1 MKFQLVMMLTAW
13 MTTPILADDWP
24 QFLGPK
30 RDGIWREEGILEKFP
45 AGGPKKVWSAKLG
58 GGYAGASIANGKV
71 FVADFQKTDAGSVER
86 VVCFDG
92 AKGTELWA
100 TKYPVTYKIP
110 GGYSSGPR
118 CTPLVDGEFVYTV
131 GAMGD
136 LTCLAAKD
144 GKTIWSKNYVK
155 DYSAKVPIWGFAS
168 HPLIDGDKLICVTGG
183 KDDKLVIA
191 FDKLTGKEIWH
202 SQELAADCGYA
213 AVMIYEFNTV
223 RTAVIWHQN
232 AVVGL
237 DPDTG
242 KRLWKYDFPVRF
254 ALTAP
259 TPRQLGTDKLFVTAF
274 YDGPVML
281 KIADNKPTVEWKG
294 KSASEQ
300 ADKTDGLHSI
310 MPTPFI
316 KDGHIYGVCSYGELR
331 CLKADTGERVW
342 STRKPT
348 VGTATEEGK
357 PTRWGNAFLVQHED
371 RFFLFNEKGEL
382 VIAKLTPKGYEEIDR
397 APILAPTNKDAGR
410 KVVWVYPAFAGKKM
424 YVRNDEELA
433 CIDLAK

>member
-1 MKFQLVMMLTAW
+1 MKFQLAMFLAAW
-13 MTTPILADDWP
+13 MATPILADDWP

-30 RDGIWREEGILEKFP
+30 RDGIWRENGILEKFP
-45 AGGPKKVWSAKLG
+45 DGGPKKIWTAKLG
-58 GGYAGASIANGKV
+58 GGYAGAAIANGKV
-71 FVADFQKTDAGSVER
+71 FVADFQKSNDSSVER
-86 VVCFDG
+86 VVCFDAKSG
-92 AKGTELWA
+92 AELWA
-100 TKYPVTYKIP
+100 TVYPVAYKIP

-136 LTCLAAKD
+136 LTCLTAKE
-144 GKTIWSKNYVK
+144 GKMVWRKDYVK

-183 KDDKLVIA
+183 KDAKLVIA
-191 FDKLTGKEIWH
+191 FDKLTGQELWH

-213 AVMIYEFNTV
+213 AVMIYEFSKV

-259 TPRQLGTDKLFVTAF
+259 TPRLYGTDKLFVTAF

-281 KIADNKPTVEWKG
+281 KIVDNKPTVEWKG

-357 PTRWGNAFLVQHED
+357 PTRWGNAFLVQHDD

-397 APILAPTNKDAGR
+397 APILTPTNKDAGR

-424 YVRNDEELA
+424 YVRNDEELV
-433 CIDLAK
+433 CVDLAK

>member
-1 MKFQLVMMLTAW
+1 MKFQLVMILAALMA
-13 MTTPILADDWP
+13 MPILADDWP

-45 AGGPKKVWSAKLG
+45 AGGPKKIWSAKLG
-58 GGYAGASIANGKV
+58 GGYAGASIASGKV
-71 FVADFQKTDAGSVER
+71 FVADFRKTDDSSVER
-86 VVCFDG
+86 IVCFDA
-92 AKGTELWA
+92 AKGTQLWA
-100 TKYPVTYKIP
+100 TPYPVAYKGI
-110 GGYSSGPR
+110 GYAAGPR

-136 LTCLAAKD
+136 LTCLAVKN

-191 FDKLTGKEIWH
+191 FDKLTGKELWH

-213 AVMIYEFNTV
+213 AVMIYEFNKV

-281 KIADNKPTVEWKG
+281 KIVDNKPTVEWKG

-424 YVRNDEELA
+424 YVRNDEELV
-433 CIDLAK
+433 CVDLAK